1 MLSRPCLPQV
11 IRDFRIDTIC
21 ESAVSASHR
30 EMASG
35 DMGIVWFAGDI
46 IRQELAE
53 QQLIACA
60 RELKEIE
67 LDISPYYHDAGLPKQ
82 LGELILAMVRR
93 S

>member
-1 MLSRPCLPQV
+1 
-11 IRDFRIDTIC
+11 
-21 ESAVSASHR
+21 
-30 EMASG
+30 MASG

-53 QQLIACA
+53 QQLISCA

-67 LDISPYYHDAGLPKQ
+67 LDILLDVWPYYRDPGLPKQ